1 MNLHVG
7 GIDIA
12 GLQPDSFSKAQAQG
26 IGGEEENPV
35 TQLSRGADQLLE
47 LPYRE
52 NIRDPG
58 SLRRFD
64 QGDVLPGLAQHS
76 GVKELQAIEVEL
88 DRAPGTI
95 FEQIV
100 EIIEELIGGQII
112 DLAVEIVTNPP
123 DCP

>member
-1 MNLHVG
+1 L
-7 GIDIA
+7 D
-12 GLQPDSFSKAQAQG
+12 
-26 IGGEEENPV
+26 
-35 TQLSRGADQLLE
+35 

-52 NIRDPG
+52 NIRNPG

-95 FEQIV
+95 NVVVLKKERLACCLRVTASSIY
-100 EIIEELIGGQII
+100 IINRKNY
-112 DLAVEIVTNPP
+112 V
-123 DCP
+123 